1 MTKLIIQAKNL
12 VQVYVFEDALH
23 VVIRILRP
31 NGVQVPV
38 DRGDVIG
45 VTESKLV
52 D

>member
-1 MTKLIIQAKNL
+1 MFSMMPDTMVILIL
-12 VQVYVFEDALH
+12 C
-23 VVIRILRP
+23 P
-31 NGVQVPV
+31 NGVKVPV

>member
-1 MTKLIIQAKNL
+1 MFSMMPDTM
-12 VQVYVFEDALH
+12 
-23 VVIRILRP
+23 VIRILRL

-38 DRGDVIG
+38 DRGDVIE

>member
-1 MTKLIIQAKNL
+1 MFLRMPDT
-12 VQVYVFEDALH
+12 

>member
-1 MTKLIIQAKNL
+1 MFSMMLDT
-12 VQVYVFEDALH
+12 

-45 VTESKLV
+45 LTESKLV

>member
-1 MTKLIIQAKNL
+1 MFSMIPDT
-12 VQVYVFEDALH
+12 

-31 NGVQVPV
+31 NGAKVPV